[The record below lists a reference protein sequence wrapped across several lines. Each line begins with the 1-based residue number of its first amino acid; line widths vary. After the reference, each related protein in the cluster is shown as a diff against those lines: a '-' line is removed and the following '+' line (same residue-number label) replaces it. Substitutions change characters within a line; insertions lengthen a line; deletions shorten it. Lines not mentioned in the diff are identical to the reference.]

1 MHPNEPLSPAGG
13 HRLPGF
19 MDYQGMG
26 LKSQFPVERKWAL
39 GLQVKFL
46 GILGVSNGVG
56 SYESISS
63 MSEGGLIV

>member
-1 MHPNEPLSPAGG
+1 MQQNESSSPAGG

-26 LKSQFPVERKWAL
+26 LKSQFLVERKWAL

-46 GILGVSNGVG
+46 CSLGVSNGR
-56 SYESISS
+56 
-63 MSEGGLIV
+63 MLRANF